1 LSIEFT
7 RQGEWIA
14 DPTTMEDGMKT
25 THLGLA
31 ALLLGASALTT
42 PAVADVNIGLLAG
55 ITGGAAAMAPEITRS
70 YQFALDD
77 VNNQGGVLDGEK
89 LVGITADDGCS
100 PQVAADAATKLVNI
114 SQVIGAVGPWCS
126 GALLAVANSAT
137 IPAGV
142 LLISPAATS
151 PEISTLKDNDLVF
164 RTIPSDE
171 YQGQALARTLL
182 DLGTMKVAVSFINN
196 DYGKGIAEAFKKEY
210 IAKGG
215 EITGFEAHE
224 ENKSSYRSDIAG
236 LAQGGADTLVL
247 LDYGDTSGLTVLR
260 EAIENGFFKNFVGA
274 EGMKTSAPIKA
285 IGADNLTTFTASAP
299 VSIKSDALDIFNK
312 AFAAA
317 GGDIN
322 ASYVAPSYDAVFL
335 MALAIEK
342 AGGDKAK
349 LSESLRAVSNG
360 EGEPILPGE
369 WKKAKE
375 LINAGKAIDYRG
387 ASGELN
393 FDANGDVPGAYALFK
408 VAGED
413 YEVVTEMK

>member
-1 LSIEFT
+1 
-7 RQGEWIA
+7 
-14 DPTTMEDGMKT
+14 MKMKRI
-25 THLGLA
+25 LA
-31 ALLLGASALTT
+31 ASLLLGASALAT
-42 PAVADVNIGLLAG
+42 PTLADVNIGLLNS
-55 ITGGAAAMAPEITRS
+55 ITGGAAAMAPEITKS
-70 YQFALDD
+70 YQFAISQIND
-77 VNNQGGVLDGEK
+77 QGGVLKGEK
-89 LVGITADDGCS
+89 LVGTLADAGCN
-100 PQVAADAATKLVNI
+100 PQVAGDAATKLVNVT
-114 SQVIGAVGPWCS
+114 QVVGVVGPLCS
-126 GALLAVANSAT
+126 GALMAATNSAT

-151 PEISTLKDNDLVF
+151 PEITSLKDNDLVF

-182 DLGTMKVAVSFINN
+182 ERGTKKVAVSYINN
-196 DYGKGIAEAFKKEY
+196 DYGKGIAEAFKKEFE
-210 IAKGG
+210 AKGG
-215 EITGFEAHE
+215 EIAGYEAHE
-224 ENKSSYRSDIAG
+224 ENKSSYRADLAG

-260 EAIENGFFKNFVGA
+260 EAIENGFFENFVGA

-285 IGADNLTTFTASAP
+285 IGADNLKTFMASAP
-299 VSIKSDALDIFNK
+299 VSSKSEALDIFNK
-312 AFAAA
+312 AFTEA

-322 ASYVAPSYDAVFL
+322 SSYVGPSYDAVFL

-360 EGEPILPGE
+360 EGEPIFPGE

-375 LINAGKAIDYRG
+375 LIDAGKAIDYKG

-393 FDANGDVPGAYALFK
+393 FDANGDVPGSYALFR
-408 VAGED
+408 VEGDDWAVE
-413 YEVVTEMK
+413 TEMK

>member
-1 LSIEFT
+1 
-7 RQGEWIA
+7 
-14 DPTTMEDGMKT
+14 MKRI
-25 THLGLA
+25 LA
-31 ALLLGASALTT
+31 ASLLLGASALAT
-42 PAVADVNIGLLAG
+42 PTLADVNIGLLNS
-55 ITGGAAAMAPEITRS
+55 ITGGAAAMAPEITKS
-70 YQFALDD
+70 YQFAISQIND
-77 VNNQGGVLDGEK
+77 QGGVLKGEK
-89 LVGITADDGCS
+89 LVGTLADAGCN
-100 PQVAADAATKLVNI
+100 PQVAGDAATKLVNVT
-114 SQVIGAVGPWCS
+114 QVVGVVGPLCS
-126 GALLAVANSAT
+126 GALMAATNSAN

-151 PEISTLKDNDLVF
+151 PEITSLKDNDLVF

-182 DLGTMKVAVSFINN
+182 ERGTKKVAVSYINN
-196 DYGKGIAEAFKKEY
+196 DYGKGIAEAFKKEFE
-210 IAKGG
+210 AKGG
-215 EITGFEAHE
+215 EIAGYEAHE
-224 ENKSSYRSDIAG
+224 ENKSSYRADLAG

-260 EAIENGFFKNFVGA
+260 EAIENGFFENFVGA

-285 IGADNLTTFTASAP
+285 IGADNLKTFMASAP
-299 VSIKSDALDIFNK
+299 VSSKSEALDIFNK
-312 AFAAA
+312 AFTEA

-322 ASYVAPSYDAVFL
+322 SSYVGPSYDAVFL

-360 EGEPILPGE
+360 EGEPIFPGE

-375 LINAGKAIDYRG
+375 LIDAGKAIDYKG

-393 FDANGDVPGAYALFK
+393 FDANGDVPGSYALFR
-408 VAGED
+408 VEGDDWAVE
-413 YEVVTEMK
+413 TEMK

>member
-1 LSIEFT
+1 
-7 RQGEWIA
+7 
-14 DPTTMEDGMKT
+14 M
-25 THLGLA
+25 
-31 ALLLGASALTT
+31 LLGASALTT
-42 PAVADVNIGLLAG
+42 PAIADVNIGLLNS
-55 ITGGAAAMAPEITRS
+55 ITGGAAAMAPEITKS
-70 YQFALDD
+70 YQFAVDTI
-77 VNNQGGVLDGEK
+77 NEQGGVLQGEK
-89 LVGITADDGCS
+89 LVGTLADAGCS
-100 PQVAADAATKLVNI
+100 PQVSADAATKLVNVT
-114 SQVIGAVGPWCS
+114 QVIGVVGPLCS
-126 GALLAVANSAT
+126 GALMAATNSAT

-151 PEISTLKDNDLVF
+151 PEITTLKDNDLVF

-171 YQGQALARTLL
+171 YQGQALARTVL
-182 DLGTMKVAVSFINN
+182 DRGTKKVAVSYINN
-196 DYGKGIAEAFKKEY
+196 DYGKGIAEAFKKEFE
-210 IAKGG
+210 AKGG
-215 EITGFEAHE
+215 EIAGYEAHE
-224 ENKSSYRSDIAG
+224 ENKSSYRADLAN
-236 LAQGGADTLVL
+236 LAQGGADTLIL

-260 EAIENGFFKNFVGA
+260 EALENGFFEHFVGA

-285 IGADNLTTFTASAP
+285 IGGANLSTFTASAP

-322 ASYVAPSYDAVFL
+322 ASYVGPSYDAVFL

-360 EGEPILPGE
+360 EGEPIFPGE

-375 LINAGKAIDYRG
+375 LIAAGTAIDYKG

-393 FDANGDVPGAYALFK
+393 FDENGDVPGAYALFK
-408 VAGED
+408 VVGED
-413 YEVVTEMK
+413 WEVETEMK

>member
-1 LSIEFT
+1 
-7 RQGEWIA
+7 
-14 DPTTMEDGMKT
+14 MKMKRI
-25 THLGLA
+25 LA
-31 ALLLGASALTT
+31 ASLLLGASALAT
-42 PAVADVNIGLLAG
+42 PTLADVNIGLLNS
-55 ITGGAAAMAPEITRS
+55 ITGGAAAMAPEITKS
-70 YQFALDD
+70 YQFAISQIND
-77 VNNQGGVLDGEK
+77 QGGVLKGEK
-89 LVGITADDGCS
+89 LVGTLADAGCN
-100 PQVAADAATKLVNI
+100 PQVAGDAATKLVNVT
-114 SQVIGAVGPWCS
+114 QVVGVVGPLCS
-126 GALLAVANSAT
+126 GALMAATNSAT

-151 PEISTLKDNDLVF
+151 PEITSLKDNDLVF

-182 DLGTMKVAVSFINN
+182 ERGTKKVAVSYINN
-196 DYGKGIAEAFKKEY
+196 DYGKGIAEAFKKEFE
-210 IAKGG
+210 AKGG
-215 EITGFEAHE
+215 EIAGYEAHE
-224 ENKSSYRSDIAG
+224 ENKSSYRADLAG

-260 EAIENGFFKNFVGA
+260 EAIENGFFENFVGA

-285 IGADNLTTFTASAP
+285 IGADNLKTFMASAP
-299 VSIKSDALDIFNK
+299 VSSKSEALDIFNK
-312 AFAAA
+312 AFTEA

-322 ASYVAPSYDAVFL
+322 SSYVGPSYDAVFL

-360 EGEPILPGE
+360 EGEPIFPGE

-375 LINAGKAIDYRG
+375 LIDAGKAIDYKG

-393 FDANGDVPGAYALFK
+393 FDANGDVPCSYALFR
-408 VAGED
+408 VEGDDWAVE
-413 YEVVTEMK
+413 TEMK

>member
-1 LSIEFT
+1 
-7 RQGEWIA
+7 
-14 DPTTMEDGMKT
+14 MKMKRI
-25 THLGLA
+25 LA
-31 ALLLGASALTT
+31 ASLLLGANALAT
-42 PAVADVNIGLLAG
+42 PALADVNIGLLNS
-55 ITGGAAAMAPEITRS
+55 ITGGAAAMAPEITKS
-70 YQFALDD
+70 YQFAISQIND
-77 VNNQGGVLDGEK
+77 QGGVLKGEK
-89 LVGITADDGCS
+89 LVGTLADAGCN
-100 PQVAADAATKLVNI
+100 PQVAGDAATKLVNVT
-114 SQVIGAVGPWCS
+114 QVVGVVGPLCS
-126 GALLAVANSAT
+126 GALMAATNSAT

-151 PEISTLKDNDLVF
+151 PEITSLKDNDLVF

-182 DLGTMKVAVSFINN
+182 ERGTKKVAVSYINN
-196 DYGKGIAEAFKKEY
+196 DYGKGIAEAFKKEFE
-210 IAKGG
+210 AKGG
-215 EITGFEAHE
+215 EIAGYEAHE
-224 ENKSSYRSDIAG
+224 ENKSSYRADLAG

-260 EAIENGFFKNFVGA
+260 EAIENGFFENFVGA

-285 IGADNLTTFTASAP
+285 IGADNLKTFMASAP
-299 VSIKSDALDIFNK
+299 VSSKSEALDIFNK
-312 AFAAA
+312 AFTEA

-322 ASYVAPSYDAVFL
+322 SSYVGPSYDAVFL

-360 EGEPILPGE
+360 EGEPIFPGE

-375 LINAGKAIDYRG
+375 LIDAGKAIDYKG

-393 FDANGDVPGAYALFK
+393 FDANGDVPGSYALFR
-408 VAGED
+408 VEGDDWAVE
-413 YEVVTEMK
+413 TEMK

>member
-1 LSIEFT
+1 
-7 RQGEWIA
+7 
-14 DPTTMEDGMKT
+14 MKMKRI
-25 THLGLA
+25 LA
-31 ALLLGASALTT
+31 ASLLLGASALAT
-42 PAVADVNIGLLAG
+42 PTLADVNIGLLNS
-55 ITGGAAAMAPEITRS
+55 ITGGAAAMAPEITKS
-70 YQFALDD
+70 YQFAISQIND
-77 VNNQGGVLDGEK
+77 QGGVLKGEK
-89 LVGITADDGCS
+89 LVGTLADAGCN
-100 PQVAADAATKLVNI
+100 PQVAGDAATKLVNVT
-114 SQVIGAVGPWCS
+114 QVVGVVGPLCS
-126 GALLAVANSAT
+126 GALMAATSSAT

-142 LLISPAATS
+142 ILISQAATS

-182 DLGTMKVAVSFINN
+182 DRGTKKVAVSFINN
-196 DYGKGIAEAFKKEY
+196 DYGKGIAEAFKKEFE
-210 IAKGG
+210 AKGG
-215 EITGFEAHE
+215 EIAGYEAHE
-224 ENKSSYRSDIAG
+224 ENKSSYRADLAG

-260 EAIENGFFKNFVGA
+260 EAIENGFFENFVGA

-285 IGADNLTTFTASAP
+285 IGADNLKTFMASAP
-299 VSIKSDALDIFNK
+299 VSSKSEALDIFNK
-312 AFAAA
+312 AFTEA

-322 ASYVAPSYDAVFL
+322 SSYVGPSYDAVFL

-360 EGEPILPGE
+360 EGEPIFPGE

-375 LINAGKAIDYRG
+375 LIDASKAIDYKG

-393 FDANGDVPGAYALFK
+393 FDANGDVPGSYALFR
-408 VAGED
+408 VEGDDWAVE
-413 YEVVTEMK
+413 TEMK

>member
-1 LSIEFT
+1 
-7 RQGEWIA
+7 
-14 DPTTMEDGMKT
+14 MKMKRI
-25 THLGLA
+25 LA
-31 ALLLGASALTT
+31 ASLLLGASALAT
-42 PAVADVNIGLLAG
+42 PTLADVNIGLLNS

-70 YQFALDD
+70 YQFAISQIND
-77 VNNQGGVLDGEK
+77 QGGLLKGDK
-89 LVGITADDGCS
+89 LVGTLADAGCN
-100 PQVAADAATKLVNI
+100 PQVAGDAATKLVNVT
-114 SQVIGAVGPWCS
+114 QVIGVVGPLCS
-126 GALLAVANSAT
+126 GALMAATNSAT

-151 PEISTLKDNDLVF
+151 PEITSLKDNDLVF

-182 DLGTMKVAVSFINN
+182 DRGTKKVAVSYINN
-196 DYGKGIAEAFKKEY
+196 DYGKGIAEAFKKEFE
-210 IAKGG
+210 AKGG
-215 EITGFEAHE
+215 EIAGYEAHE
-224 ENKSSYRSDIAG
+224 ENKSSYRADLAG

-260 EAIENGFFKNFVGA
+260 EAIENGFFENFVGA

-285 IGADNLTTFTASAP
+285 IGSDNLKTFMASAP
-299 VSIKSDALDIFNK
+299 VSSKSEALDIFNK
-312 AFAAA
+312 AFTEA

-322 ASYVAPSYDAVFL
+322 SSYVGPSYDAVFL

-360 EGEPILPGE
+360 EGEPIFPGE

-375 LINAGKAIDYRG
+375 LIDAGKAIDYKG

-393 FDANGDVPGAYALFK
+393 FDANGDVPGSYALFR
-408 VAGED
+408 VEGDDWAVE
-413 YEVVTEMK
+413 TEMK

>member
-1 LSIEFT
+1 
-7 RQGEWIA
+7 
-14 DPTTMEDGMKT
+14 MEEDMNRK
-25 THLGLA
+25 LMGLA
-31 ALLLGASALTT
+31 FALLGTSALAG
-42 PAVADVNIGLLAG
+42 PALADVNIGLLAG

-70 YQFALDD
+70 YQFAVDQ
-77 VNNQGGVLDGEK
+77 VNEQGGLLNGQK
-89 LVGITADDGCS
+89 LVGVSADDGCS
-100 PQVAADAATKLVNI
+100 PQVAADAATKLVNV
-114 SQVIGAVGPWCS
+114 SGVIGVVGPWCS
-126 GALLAVANSAT
+126 GALLAAANSAT

-151 PEISTLKDNDLVF
+151 PEITTLKDNDLVF

-182 DLGTMKVAVSFINN
+182 ERGTKKVAVSFINN

-210 IAKGG
+210 EAKGG
-215 EITGFEAHE
+215 EIAGYEAHE
-224 ENKSSYRSDIAG
+224 ENKSSYRSDLAN

-285 IGADNLTTFTASAP
+285 IGAENLTTFMASAP
-299 VSIKSDALDIFNK
+299 ISSKSEALEIFNK
-312 AFAAA
+312 AFSGI

-342 AGGDKAK
+342 AGGDKSK
-349 LSESLRAVSNG
+349 LSQSLRAVSNG
-360 EGEPILPGE
+360 KGEPIMPGE

-375 LINAGKAIDYRG
+375 LIDAGKEIDYKG
-387 ASGELN
+387 ASGDVD
-393 FDANGDVPGAYALFK
+393 FDANGDVPGSYALFK
-408 VAGED
+408 VAGDD
-413 YEVVTEMK
+413 YAIVTEMK

>member
-1 LSIEFT
+1 
-7 RQGEWIA
+7 
-14 DPTTMEDGMKT
+14 MKMKRI
-25 THLGLA
+25 LA
-31 ALLLGASALTT
+31 ASLLLGASALAT
-42 PAVADVNIGLLAG
+42 PTLADVNIGLLNS
-55 ITGGAAAMAPEITRS
+55 ITGGAAAMAPEITKS
-70 YQFALDD
+70 YQFAISQIND
-77 VNNQGGVLDGEK
+77 QGGVLKGEK
-89 LVGITADDGCS
+89 LVGTLADAGCN
-100 PQVAADAATKLVNI
+100 PQVAGDAATKLVNVT
-114 SQVIGAVGPWCS
+114 QVVGVVGPLCS
-126 GALLAVANSAT
+126 GALMAATNSAT

-151 PEISTLKDNDLVF
+151 PEITSLKDNDLAF

-182 DLGTMKVAVSFINN
+182 ERGTKKVAVSYINN
-196 DYGKGIAEAFKKEY
+196 DYGKGIAEAFKKEFE
-210 IAKGG
+210 AKGG
-215 EITGFEAHE
+215 EIAGYEAHE
-224 ENKSSYRSDIAG
+224 ENKSSYRADLAG

-260 EAIENGFFKNFVGA
+260 EAIENGFFENFVGA

-285 IGADNLTTFTASAP
+285 IGADNLKTFMASAP
-299 VSIKSDALDIFNK
+299 VSSKSEALDIFNK
-312 AFAAA
+312 AFTEA

-322 ASYVAPSYDAVFL
+322 SSYVGPSYDAVFL

-360 EGEPILPGE
+360 EGEPIFPGE

-375 LINAGKAIDYRG
+375 LIDAGKAIDYKG

-393 FDANGDVPGAYALFK
+393 FDANGDVPGSYALFR
-408 VAGED
+408 VEGDDWAVE
-413 YEVVTEMK
+413 TEMK

>member
-1 LSIEFT
+1 
-7 RQGEWIA
+7 
-14 DPTTMEDGMKT
+14 MKRI
-25 THLGLA
+25 LA
-31 ALLLGASALTT
+31 ASLLLGANALAT
-42 PAVADVNIGLLAG
+42 PALADVNIGLLNS
-55 ITGGAAAMAPEITRS
+55 ITGGAAAMAPEITKS
-70 YQFALDD
+70 YQFAISQIND
-77 VNNQGGVLDGEK
+77 QGGVLKGEK
-89 LVGITADDGCS
+89 LVGTLADAGCN
-100 PQVAADAATKLVNI
+100 PQVAGDAATKLVNVT
-114 SQVIGAVGPWCS
+114 QVVGVVGPLCS
-126 GALLAVANSAT
+126 GALMAATNSAT

-151 PEISTLKDNDLVF
+151 PEITSLKDNDLVF

-182 DLGTMKVAVSFINN
+182 ERGTKKVAVSYINN
-196 DYGKGIAEAFKKEY
+196 DYGKGIAEAFKKEFE
-210 IAKGG
+210 AKGG
-215 EITGFEAHE
+215 EIAGYEAHE
-224 ENKSSYRSDIAG
+224 ENKSSYRADLAG

-260 EAIENGFFKNFVGA
+260 EAIENGFFENFVGA

-285 IGADNLTTFTASAP
+285 IGADNLKTFMASAP
-299 VSIKSDALDIFNK
+299 VSSKSEALDIFNK
-312 AFAAA
+312 AFTEA

-322 ASYVAPSYDAVFL
+322 SSYVGPSYDAVFL

-360 EGEPILPGE
+360 EGEPIFPGE

-375 LINAGKAIDYRG
+375 LIDAGKAIDYKG

-393 FDANGDVPGAYALFK
+393 FDANGDVPGSYALFR
-408 VAGED
+408 VEGDDWAVE
-413 YEVVTEMK
+413 TEMK

>member
-1 LSIEFT
+1 
-7 RQGEWIA
+7 
-14 DPTTMEDGMKT
+14 MKMK
-25 THLGLA
+25 LA
-31 ALLLGASALTT
+31 VAASMLLGASALAT
-42 PAVADVNIGLLAG
+42 PTLADVNIGLLNG
-55 ITGGAAAMAPEITRS
+55 ITGGAAAMAPEITKS
-70 YQFALDD
+70 LQFAVDQI
-77 VNNQGGVLDGEK
+77 NEQGGVLQGEK
-89 LVGITADDGCS
+89 LVGIMADDGCS
-100 PQVAADAATKLVNI
+100 PQVAADAATKLVNV
-114 SQVIGAVGPWCS
+114 SQVIGIVGPLCS
-126 GALLAVANSAT
+126 GALMAATSSAT

-142 LLISPAATS
+142 ILISQAATS

-182 DLGTMKVAVSFINN
+182 DRGTKKVAVSFINN
-196 DYGKGIAEAFKKEY
+196 DYGKGIAEAFKKEFE
-210 IAKGG
+210 AKGG
-215 EITGFEAHE
+215 EIAGYEAHE
-224 ENKSSYRSDIAG
+224 ENKSSYRADLAG

-260 EAIENGFFKNFVGA
+260 EAIENGFFENFVGA

-285 IGADNLTTFTASAP
+285 IGADNLKTFMASAP
-299 VSIKSDALDIFNK
+299 VSSKSEALDIFNK
-312 AFAAA
+312 AFTEA

-322 ASYVAPSYDAVFL
+322 SSYVGPSYDAVFL

-360 EGEPILPGE
+360 EGEPIFPGE

-375 LINAGKAIDYRG
+375 LIDAGKAIDYKG

-393 FDANGDVPGAYALFK
+393 FDANGDVPGSYALFR
-408 VAGED
+408 VEGDDWAVE
-413 YEVVTEMK
+413 TEMK